1 MSARADTAEQAVH
14 QGDVGFDPSNLEAA
28 RLLNTPRSYRRAG
41 AWALGL
47 LMATIVA
54 MFLPWQQNIRGEG
67 IISALKP
74 EDRPQYVPSLIAGRI
89 DAWYVD
95 EGAFVTRG
103 TPLVRISEV
112 RERFLDPNLVE
123 RLGEQVAGKSEAV
136 ASKRAKARS
145 LDSLIVALEQNRV
158 LNLDQA
164 RNRVRY
170 LEAAYAAAR
179 VDSMVEADRFERRDR
194 LYRDGLSTRTEYE
207 ANLLKLQ
214 QAGAKLVEQRQSLE
228 NARLEVAAVEASYA
242 EKIQKAKADLQQT
255 RAEVGEGDAEVAKLR
270 NEYASMKIRDSMYVI
285 EAPQDGYV
293 VRAVQRGVGETVKEG
308 DALLTVVPARPDQA
322 AAVYVR
328 AVDVPLL
335 ARGRKVRLLF
345 DGWPAIQFSGWPS
358 VSVGTFGGIVQVIDL
373 VDSKDGKFRILVSP
387 DPEDEPWPTQ
397 LRMGTGVKAWAMLDE
412 VPVWFEIWR
421 QLNGFPPTV
430 RPEDADPG
438 LGPRPASVSSGR

>member
-1 MSARADTAEQAVH
+1 MSTPANDQAIH
-14 QGDVGFDPSNLEAA
+14 QGDVGFDPSSLEAA
-28 RLLNTPRSYRRAG
+28 RLLNTRHSYRTFARWTG
-41 AWALGL
+41 GLALAAL
-47 LMATIVA
+47 LA

-95 EGAFVTRG
+95 EGQYVTKG

-112 RERFLDPNLVE
+112 REEFLDPHLVD
-123 RLGEQVAGKSEAV
+123 RLGEQVAGQRDAV
-136 ASKRAKARS
+136 AGKQAKARS
-145 LDSLIVALEQNRV
+145 LDSLIQALENNRV
-158 LNLDQA
+158 VNLDQA
-164 RNRVRY
+164 RNEVQLR
-170 LEAAYAAAR
+170 EAAFEAAR
-179 VDSMVEADRFERRDR
+179 VDSAVEADRYERRAR

-214 QAGAKLVEQRQSLE
+214 QATARLEEQRQSLA
-228 NARLEVAAVEASYA
+228 NAQLEVAAVEASYA
-242 EKIQKAKADLQQT
+242 EKIEAARANREQT
-255 RAEVGEGDAEVAKLR
+255 RAEIGEGEALVARLR
-270 NEYASMKIRDSMYVI
+270 NEHASMKIRDSMYVI

-293 VRAVQRGVGETVKEG
+293 VRAVVRGVGETVRAGE
-308 DALLTVVPARPDQA
+308 ALLTVVPARPKQA

-358 VSVGTFGGIVQVIDL
+358 VSVGTFGGVVEVIDL
-373 VDSKDGKFRILVSP
+373 VDSRDGKFRILVVP
-387 DPEDEPWPTQ
+387 DSSEEAWPTQ

-412 VPVWFEIWR
+412 VPVWFEVWR

-438 LGPRPASVSSGR
+438 LGPRPTGVSSTP

>member
-1 MSARADTAEQAVH
+1 MSGQDTHEQAIH
-14 QGDVGFDPSNLEAA
+14 RGDVGFDPASLEAA
-28 RLLNTPRSYRRAG
+28 KLLNTPRSYRKFSR
-41 AWALGL
+41 WALGL
-47 LMATIVA
+47 LLGTIAA

-67 IISALKP
+67 TLSALKP
-74 EDRPQYVPSLIAGRI
+74 EDRPQYIPTLIAGRI
-89 DAWYVD
+89 DKWLVEEGQYV
-95 EGAFVTRG
+95 TKG
-103 TPLVRISEV
+103 TPLVKISEV
-112 RERFLDPNLVE
+112 RENFLDPHLVE
-123 RLGEQVAGKSEAV
+123 RLGEQVEGKREAV
-136 ASKRAKARS
+136 SSKRAKARS
-145 LDSLIVALEQNRV
+145 LDSLITALQQNKV

-170 LEAAYAAAR
+170 IEAAYEAAK

-214 QAGAKLVEQRQSLE
+214 QASAKLVEQRQSLE
-228 NARLEVAAVEASYA
+228 NARLEVSAVGASYA
-242 EKIQKAKADLQQT
+242 EKIEAAKANREQT
-255 RAEVGEGDAEVAKLR
+255 RAEIGEGDADVARLR
-270 NEYASMKIRDSMYVI
+270 NQHASMRIRDSMYVI
-285 EAPQDGYV
+285 EAPQDGFV

-308 DALLTVVPARPDQA
+308 EALLTVVPARPDQA
-322 AAVYVR
+322 AAIYVR

-358 VSVGTFGGIVQVIDL
+358 VSVGTFGGVVQVIDL
-373 VDSKDGKFRILVSP
+373 VDSRDGKFRILVSP
-387 DPEDEPWPTQ
+387 DSTDEPWPTQ

-412 VPVWFEIWR
+412 VPVWFEVWR

-438 LGPRPASVSSGR
+438 LGPRPASVSTGR